1 MSKVSNKH
9 INLNDAVETI
19 DKLKSKN
26 ILIVSFTASTPHLET
41 SLEITKRLAAKNC
54 ISYVHLGKY
63 ISRPTLY
70 SKNFLKRK
78 TQFIYRINRARKY
91 IEEYV
96 YTQNN
101 QIWIDI
107 KDLEKKINS
116 KLNNFEYIWKKLK
129 INSNEELKQQTYNQ
143 YKIGYGLINNLISD
157 SSNTNPFPLSKKLE
171 NELKQNLFSSI
182 KSILFAEELL
192 NQKNKYDTLI
202 ILNGRFNCEHSFK
215 QVAIK
220 KGLQIYYHECGAP
233 YPKNRFFFENYMPQN
248 FDERKK
254 EMMKLRS
261 RISTDKIK
269 QDGIHFFTQK
279 LKGEGVY
286 EQSYVK
292 DQNQLLSYNLQ
303 EKIINHKKSKR
314 PIISFF
320 TSNDD
325 EFFAIDGNEN
335 RYELWGSQISA
346 IKKISIMS
354 EVMEFLFIVRIHPNL
369 KNKSEQEEARWDKEK
384 NKIKSHS
391 CVWIDQNSKESSYKI
406 LNESD
411 IVITAGSTVGIEA
424 IYLEKISLTIAKCYY
439 DEVISPI
446 KCISSPKE
454 IEGIISR
461 YDKIKKPT
469 KDESYIYGAWTMN
482 YGSIFKYFN
491 HYGNGIG
498 TMENNYKVASAGRL
512 QKSVSNLKI
521 IYKNILTFL
530 T

>member
-182 KSILFAEELL
+182 KSILFAEE
-192 NQKNKYDTLI
+192 
-202 ILNGRFNCEHSFK
+202 
-215 QVAIK
+215 
-220 KGLQIYYHECGAP
+220 
-233 YPKNRFFFENYMPQN
+233 
-248 FDERKK
+248 
-254 EMMKLRS
+254 
-261 RISTDKIK
+261 
-269 QDGIHFFTQK
+269 
-279 LKGEGVY
+279 
-286 EQSYVK
+286 
-292 DQNQLLSYNLQ
+292 
-303 EKIINHKKSKR
+303 
-314 PIISFF
+314 
-320 TSNDD
+320 
-325 EFFAIDGNEN
+325 
-335 RYELWGSQISA
+335 
-346 IKKISIMS
+346 
-354 EVMEFLFIVRIHPNL
+354 
-369 KNKSEQEEARWDKEK
+369 
-384 NKIKSHS
+384 
-391 CVWIDQNSKESSYKI
+391 
-406 LNESD
+406 
-411 IVITAGSTVGIEA
+411 
-424 IYLEKISLTIAKCYY
+424 
-439 DEVISPI
+439 
-446 KCISSPKE
+446 
-454 IEGIISR
+454 
-461 YDKIKKPT
+461 
-469 KDESYIYGAWTMN
+469 
-482 YGSIFKYFN
+482 
-491 HYGNGIG
+491 
-498 TMENNYKVASAGRL
+498 
-512 QKSVSNLKI
+512 
-521 IYKNILTFL
+521 
-530 T
+530 